1 MIPDYIKILKEYYSP
16 ANAQNAF
23 TIQWHPVPEIEYRDG
38 NNLAQHVYA
47 YDRQLKHF
55 YRRTFTDRL
64 RKLTEDKKFDEL
76 EELLREFAKYIIM
89 YMFIRDAR
97 RCFIRPSA
105 SSQEMETIS
114 QRMMAKITIE
124 EGLDIDRR
132 YDDDCDGTWDEMR
145 GLHIEQCELDF

>member
-1 MIPDYIKILKEYYSP
+1 MKFRYELFEVRKKRLYSNPTFIKFFRL
-16 ANAQNAF
+16 F
-23 TIQWHPVPEIEYRDG
+23 WHNY
-38 NNLAQHVYA
+38 
-47 YDRQLKHF
+47 
-55 YRRTFTDRL
+55 
-64 RKLTEDKKFDEL
+64 FDEL

-132 YDDDCDGTWDEMR
+132 YDEDCDGTWDEMR